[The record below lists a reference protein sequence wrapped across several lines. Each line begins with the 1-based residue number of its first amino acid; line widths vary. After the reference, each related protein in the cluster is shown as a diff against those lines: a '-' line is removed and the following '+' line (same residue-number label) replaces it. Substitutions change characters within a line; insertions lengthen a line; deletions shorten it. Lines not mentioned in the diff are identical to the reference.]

1 MLSAP
6 APGLAG
12 IILRSLAFLFFWLV
26 AADIGGVLACLVFDI
41 APLRYDSGALPYAIW
56 FVLGIFTGLI
66 AFGTAAE
73 AAAGDGNEDW
83 GRRAGAGRI
92 ANIVIAAGAALLLAL
107 GLFFNAIWWSQGVNG
122 EYFVPDSA
130 PHTIT
135 FFVSVLAGMVIGRHA
150 LVEDRKTQP

>member
-1 MLSAP
+1 MLSP
-6 APGLAG
+6 PEPGSAG
-12 IILRSLAFLFFWLV
+12 IVLRSLAFLFFWLV
-26 AADIGGVLACLVFDI
+26 AADIGGVLACLILDI
-41 APLRYDSGALPYAIW
+41 TPLRYGSGALPYAIW

-92 ANIVIAAGAALLLAL
+92 ANIVIAAGAVLLLGL
-107 GLFFNAIWWSQGVNG
+107 GLLFYAIWWSQGARG

-135 FFVSVLAGMVIGRHA
+135 FFVSVLAGMLIGRHA
-150 LVEDRKTQP
+150 LVEKRTTLK